1 MQKAREEREDALLK
15 AQAEREVAEAQR
27 KKEIEAKEAELRA
40 EREVKEAE
48 YKAMME
54 KREAERQAAVE
65 ARKRQIEEERE
76 LAEQA
81 RLQREA
87 DYQAKLAIAKQEQ
100 EEAAAKKAEYEKERN
115 VTNFLF
121 LRLLKAI
128 LKDQRHIESLK
139 QLLFSHRGFSI
150 NEAFSQLDTNE
161 DGLIS
166 GKEIQDVLTKYDFDV
181 SNMDALIQR
190 LNKDH
195 EVEIS
200 YSKFQEVVTPMTK
213 YPRNAGGYEGTFEQK
228 ETQKMAWLESLLD
241 VLTAALSG
249 QANHDAL
256 CEKFM
261 LKGEDIFN
269 DMDHYKVGYV
279 TSAAFA
285 RWIQSNCQ
293 FTLSEADLAV
303 LQPIFDDNRDN
314 RITREE
320 FLTAV
325 CAPELQEDD
334 EAAVPVKAEDQMP
347 EKAPEAKPA
356 AATKAPETAKP
367 APKSDAKVP
376 EAPSAKAPPK

>member
-1 MQKAREEREDALLK
+1 MAQPDSKPVQKFDVSDDQTATIKPVQVSNSSQPKRVEESKAMPASPAKNISPEKIKARESAEKSAADERARVEQFLEDERKAKDAAEHKAREDREAALLK
-15 AQAEREVAEAQR
+15 AQAEREVAAEERR
-27 KKEIEAKEAELRA
+27 KQIEAKELELRA

-54 KREAERQAAVE
+54 SREAERQAAIE

-100 EEAAAKKAEYEKERN
+100 EEAAAKRAEYEKERN

-121 LRLLKAI
+121 LRLLKSI

-150 NEAFSQLDTNE
+150 DEAFGQLDSNE

-166 GKEIQDVLTKYDFDV
+166 GKEIQDVLTKYEFDV
-181 SNMDALIQR
+181 SDMQALIER

-200 YSKFQEVVTPMTK
+200 YSKFKEVITPLTK
-213 YPRNAGGYEGTFEQK
+213 YPKNAGGYEGTFDQR
-228 ETQKMAWLESLLD
+228 ETQKMAWLESLLE
-241 VLTAALSG
+241 VLTAALSA

-261 LKGEDIFN
+261 LKGEDIFD

-279 TSAAFA
+279 TASAFG
-285 RWIQSNCQ
+285 RWIQSNC
-293 FTLSEADLAV
+293 
-303 LQPIFDDNRDN
+303 
-314 RITREE
+314 
-320 FLTAV
+320 
-325 CAPELQEDD
+325 
-334 EAAVPVKAEDQMP
+334 
-347 EKAPEAKPA
+347 
-356 AATKAPETAKP
+356 
-367 APKSDAKVP
+367 
-376 EAPSAKAPPK
+376 